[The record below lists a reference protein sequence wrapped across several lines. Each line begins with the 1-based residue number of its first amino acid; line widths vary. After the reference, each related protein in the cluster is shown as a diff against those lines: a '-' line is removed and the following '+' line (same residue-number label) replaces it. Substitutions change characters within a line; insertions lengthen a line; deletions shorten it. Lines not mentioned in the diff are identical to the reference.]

1 MSQPIVTILGSAAAE
16 GVPAYFCD
24 CRVCREAAARGGRE
38 IRNRASY
45 NFGGALQIDYGPDIM
60 QAFQRF
66 RDRMNAVR
74 HVIIT
79 HPHEDHLSA
88 MEFLFHGRGFCN
100 VPSMPGVPLTIHGT
114 GPTRERVRHGFHCS
128 DETEFGRRLA
138 SAGLEFQLFRPLD
151 TFEIPDI
158 GATVR
163 AFPANHAPG
172 LEPVVFLVT
181 MGGRTA
187 FFCND
192 TGYLPEASWEALAKL
207 SGQVR
212 IDVAILDDCFG
223 LRECREHH
231 MGATTVLETFDR
243 LGSLGLVD
251 DATTKVVNHFSHN
264 AGQLQDELEA
274 FFLPR
279 GILVGYDG
287 MEL

>member
-1 MSQPIVTILGSAAAE
+1 MSHPVVTILGSAAAE

-24 CRVCREAAARGGRE
+24 CRVCREAARRGGRE
-38 IRNRASY
+38 IRNRTSY
-45 NFGGALQIDYGPDIM
+45 NFGGVLQIDYGPDIM

-74 HVIIT
+74 HVLIT
-79 HPHEDHLSA
+79 HPHDDHLA
-88 MEFLFHGRGFCN
+88 AEEFGFHGRGFCN

-114 GPTRERVRHGFHCS
+114 GPTRERVRHGFHCA
-128 DETEFGRRLA
+128 DEAEVGRRLA

-151 TFEIPDI
+151 TFEFPDI

-163 AFPANHAPG
+163 AFPADHAPG
-172 LEPVVFLVT
+172 LEAVVFLVT
-181 MGGRTA
+181 MGGRTV

-192 TGYLPEASWEALAKL
+192 TGLLPDVSWEALGNL
-207 SGQVR
+207 SGRLR

-223 LRECREHH
+223 LRECEHGH
-231 MGATTVLETFDR
+231 MGKGAVLETFDR
-243 LGSLGLVD
+243 LDSLRLSDG
-251 DATTKVVNHFSHN
+251 ATVKVVNHFSHN